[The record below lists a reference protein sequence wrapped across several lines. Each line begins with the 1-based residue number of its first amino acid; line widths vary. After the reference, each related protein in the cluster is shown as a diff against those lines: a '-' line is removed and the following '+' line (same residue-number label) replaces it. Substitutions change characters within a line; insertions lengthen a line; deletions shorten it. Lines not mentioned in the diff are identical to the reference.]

1 MTARARNGRRRKRT
15 PPAEPRPPRQR
26 RAPRPALDDGA
37 FGARL
42 MTARRRAGLTQAEM
56 AQALGRDRSL
66 ISHLERGHTGK
77 MADILRNVAQHL
89 GVSADY
95 LLGLTDSPVNSASEM
110 RELYEALR
118 SLLEE
123 SGGKIEELTAAIR
136 ELNGRMGG

>member
-1 MTARARNGRRRKRT
+1 
-15 PPAEPRPPRQR
+15 
-26 RAPRPALDDGA
+26 
-37 FGARL
+37 

-77 MADILRNVAQHL
+77 TTEVLRSVSKQL

-95 LLGLTDSPVNSASEM
+95 LLGLTDSPVNSVSEM
-110 RELYEALR
+110 RKLYESVRA
-118 SLLEE
+118 LLEE

-136 ELNGRMGG
+136 ELNGRIGGG